1 MIMVSNT
8 YNPGITKFMVMNN
21 IEEHH
26 RITNLQEETK
36 DIFKDNKIINP
47 CLLNRCTTN

>member
-36 DIFKDNKIINP
+36 DIFKDNKIIIP
-47 CLLNRCTTN
+47 CLLNGCTTN